1 MIYAD
6 FVYYKTQYIGAMI
19 TDPAV
24 YDRCATRAAADIDY
38 YTFGRAADHPEMD
51 AVKMASCAIAEQYQA
66 IERSSMQTCGD
77 TPELQSESVG
87 SYSRTY
93 RSAADRAAEAKAEIR
108 GIIEK
113 YLAHTGLMYRGV
125 NGCSC
130 HIM

>member
-38 YTFGRAADHPEMD
+38 YTLGRAAKNADMD
-51 AVKMASCAIAEQYQA
+51 AVKMAACAVAEQYQT
-66 IERSSMQTCGD
+66 IERSAMQSCGD
-77 TPELQSESVG
+77 APELQSESVG

-93 RSAADRAAEAKAEIR
+93 RSASESASDAKAAIR

-113 YLAHTGLMYRGV
+113 YLAHTGLLYRGV
-125 NGCSC
+125 NGCL
-130 HIM
+130 HHTV